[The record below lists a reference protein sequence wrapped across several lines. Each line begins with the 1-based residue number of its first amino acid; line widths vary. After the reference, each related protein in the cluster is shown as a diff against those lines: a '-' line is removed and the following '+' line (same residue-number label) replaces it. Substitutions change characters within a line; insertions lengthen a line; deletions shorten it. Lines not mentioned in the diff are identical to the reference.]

1 MRFIRL
7 VLSILFPILAV
18 ALPFQ
23 DVSQDAYYADA
34 VQWAYEVGITN
45 GVDATHFDPDRPI
58 TRAEMVTM
66 LWRMHGSP
74 DVGKIP
80 VPVGEEVIYDG
91 PPSYVGRLYIERE
104 KGEPFSVGIYDGM
117 GQNIV
122 DREDSACQYIKNH
135 TMYIGDHNSQGFW
148 LLTSRSL
155 GKRCYIVRPSG
166 YTEVYE
172 LQKIDK
178 NGQNLRYDEITSEG
192 VSIWDTDYDLVLAT
206 CNDGE
211 GVSVTITFWNCI
223 SIEPP
228 KNGTN
233 IIDPDPTPEPTP
245 KPTTLADLTYFPPEP
260 NPTIQPEYES
270 CYYGRMSIGD
280 IYSVGLYD
288 TLDQELVDMSDAG
301 FIMKRAGGCY
311 MIGDHDSEGLWII
324 RWCGPGDTLK
334 ITKKD
339 GTVEEY
345 TWERTDRH
353 GSNIGYD
360 ILDDNGNSCFTEGY
374 DLFIAT
380 CNDSTGVE
388 VTVTFWNLIKK

>member
-1 MRFIRL
+1 MRFIKL
-7 VLSILFPILAV
+7 VLSILFPVLA
-18 ALPFQ
+18 LTFPFQ
-23 DVSQDAYYADA
+23 DVPKDAYYAEA
-34 VQWAYEVGITN
+34 VQWAYENGITN
-45 GVDATHFDPDRPI
+45 GTDETHFSPDKPC
-58 TRAEMVTM
+58 TRAEM
-66 LWRMHGSP
+66 
-74 DVGKIP
+74 
-80 VPVGEEVIYDG
+80 
-91 PPSYVGRLYIERE
+91 
-104 KGEPFSVGIYDGM
+104 
-117 GQNIV
+117 
-122 DREDSACQYIKNH
+122 
-135 TMYIGDHNSQGFW
+135 
-148 LLTSRSL
+148 
-155 GKRCYIVRPSG
+155 
-166 YTEVYE
+166 
-172 LQKIDK
+172 
-178 NGQNLRYDEITSEG
+178 
-192 VSIWDTDYDLVLAT
+192 
-206 CNDGE
+206 
-211 GVSVTITFWNCI
+211 ITFLYRMQHLD
-223 SIEPP
+223 EGATVLPVEE
-228 KNGTN
+228 
-233 IIDPDPTPEPTP
+233 TPEPTP

-360 ILDDNGNSCFTEGY
+360 VLDDNGNSCFTEGY